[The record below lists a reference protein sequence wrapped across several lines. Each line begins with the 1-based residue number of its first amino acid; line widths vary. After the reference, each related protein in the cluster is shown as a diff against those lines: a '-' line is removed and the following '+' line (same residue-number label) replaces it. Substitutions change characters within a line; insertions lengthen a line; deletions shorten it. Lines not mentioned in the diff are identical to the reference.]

1 MRAHKVPW
9 VQFSCQRRRKD
20 KDKLRCLWD
29 ETPNTMKNKRQIKMG
44 KINDSESHLNLN
56 LNTYFYN

>member
-1 MRAHKVPW
+1 
-9 VQFSCQRRRKD
+9 
-20 KDKLRCLWD
+20 
-29 ETPNTMKNKRQIKMG
+29 MKNKRQIKMG